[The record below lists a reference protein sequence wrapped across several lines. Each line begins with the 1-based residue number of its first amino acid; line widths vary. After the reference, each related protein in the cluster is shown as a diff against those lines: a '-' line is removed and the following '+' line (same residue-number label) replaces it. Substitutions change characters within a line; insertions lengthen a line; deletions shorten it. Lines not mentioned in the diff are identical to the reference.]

1 MSTLQKYVESSNQ
14 DLRAEAILDTLQNK
28 LLKQAKPTE
37 KDVLKQDLKKL
48 KNKGYTDELKAE
60 AGMNALQKKIFTKT
74 K

>member
-28 LLKQAKPTE
+28 LLKQSKPTE

-48 KNKGYTDELKAE
+48 KNKGYMEKYFK
-60 AGMNALQKKIFTKT
+60 NH
-74 K
+74 